1 MRASKCPLPD
11 ERVGTLIN
19 KRENKTNIVVPS
31 QGEDKKQSCVS
42 AFTLLELI
50 IAISIGTVLILLV
63 SSAIR
68 MGFFQMERGSKW
80 LEERYRDNSALFFFQ
95 QQATSMRDE
104 LINKDTVFDG
114 DSARIVFVTPISLER
129 SYGLGL
135 MMVSYYIEE
144 GNEGVRLNYKEKR
157 FVPGENMDTFK
168 DQNVL
173 MFNDSEVVEI
183 VNGYDEISFKYL
195 STQEDADAASSKLAL
210 EWKDTWL
217 VNSLPKAIKVVLTKD
232 GKSRELVAPVMVMY

>member
-1 MRASKCPLPD
+1 MRASKCPLSD
-11 ERVGTLIN
+11 ERVGSLIN
-19 KRENKTNIVVPS
+19 KGENKTNIVVLS
-31 QGEDKKQSCVS
+31 QGEDKKQSCAS

-50 IAISIGTVLILLV
+50 IAMSVGTVLILLV

-195 STQEDADAASSKLAL
+195 STQEDADAASSESAL

-217 VNSLPKAIKVVLTKD
+217 VNSLPKAVKVVLTKD
-232 GKSRELVAPVMVMY
+232 GQSRELIAPVMVMY